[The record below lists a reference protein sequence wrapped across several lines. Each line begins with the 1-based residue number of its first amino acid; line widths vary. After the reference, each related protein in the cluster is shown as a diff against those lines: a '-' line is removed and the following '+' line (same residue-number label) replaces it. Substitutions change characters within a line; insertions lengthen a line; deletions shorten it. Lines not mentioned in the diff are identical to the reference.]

1 MKLTDTH
8 PAFVGIPLGIL
19 VAMGILA
26 CAPSTTTLVQGDR
39 SMVQITAGKLKSGDS
54 DVRLIYILRD
64 PHTNVDYLA
73 VVDAGII
80 ELKPK
85 PMPKLEKP

>member
-1 MKLTDTH
+1 MKPIDTH

-26 CAPSTTTLVQGDR
+26 CAPSTTTVIQGDR
-39 SMVQITAGKLKSGDS
+39 SMVQITAGKLKSGDG
-54 DVRLIYILRD
+54 DVRLFYILRD
-64 PHTNVDYLA
+64 PDTNTDYLA
-73 VVDAGII
+73 VQDAGII

-85 PMPKLEKP
+85 PIPKLERN